1 MSRRRRHSIVAT
13 TVAAVLSA
21 AMAIPAAA
29 AANPVGDLLNQV
41 SNTVHNLG
49 GGGSAGGGGSTG
61 GTAPASADQ
70 QHLAGT
76 PPSYVPPEHGTNPH
90 GQGTVGVVDLTPE
103 NTTPLPYDPDGGSED
118 VVVGNA
124 RGEQTGGDYHG
135 HITIAS
141 TFLTGEVI
149 GIDTNEGESD
159 NGPLGPI
166 NDATCENNGGGNA
179 NFSVCVLSV
188 NSATTSN
195 GSSNSFETAGLRLG
209 SGTTS
214 IAANAA
220 SSHGNISQAGGC
232 QNAHG
237 DSNVANANVLGA
249 ITADALNSSSDS
261 QACNSGSKNQN
272 NESTVVNLGGTGL
285 GVPAAGCANGT
296 PNTNFTPLLP
306 LLGAVCNADDTNGS
320 QAALPNG
327 VREALGLFVLSVG
340 GTNLAKA
347 TTAAAESHAV
357 APGGSNP
364 PGSSCANP
372 PCNNGGGNN
381 NGDNGGNGNKGEGA
395 GNQAAGAGSGPAGAN
410 GNGPSAHGPG
420 NGNLAFTGADLLTL
434 ALIGFGVMGTGLSA
448 MAVADRR
455 RRQTA

>member
-13 TVAAVLSA
+13 TIAAVLSA

-41 SNTVHNLG
+41 SNTVNNLG
-49 GGGSAGGGGSTG
+49 GGGSGGGSTG
-61 GTAPASADQ
+61 GGSAPASADQ

-76 PPSYVPPEHGTNPH
+76 PPNYVPPEHGTNPH

-118 VVVGNA
+118 VVVGRS
-124 RGEQTGGDYHG
+124 RGEQTGGNYHG

-141 TFLTGEVI
+141 TFLTGEII
-149 GIDTNEGESD
+149 GIDTNEGQQD
-159 NGPLGPI
+159 TGPLGPL
-166 NDATCENNGGGNA
+166 NDATCEDNGGGNA
-179 NFSVCVLSV
+179 SFSACVAAV
-188 NSATTSN
+188 NSDTTAN
-195 GSSNSFETAGLRLG
+195 GSTNHFRTLGLRLG
-209 SGTTS
+209 SGTTG
-214 IAANAA
+214 IAASAA
-220 SSHGNISQAGGC
+220 SSDGNISQSNGC

-237 DSNVANANVLGA
+237 ASNVTNASVGGVL
-249 ITADALNSSSDS
+249 TATALDSSSDS
-261 QACNSGSKNQN
+261 QACNNGSKSQN
-272 NESTVVNLGGTGL
+272 NQSSVVGINGEGL
-285 GVPAAGCANGT
+285 GVPVAGCANGT
-296 PNTNFTPLLP
+296 PDSNFTPLLP
-306 LLGAVCNADDTNGS
+306 LVGAVCNADDRNGS

-327 VREALGLFVLSVG
+327 VREALDLFVLAVG
-340 GTNLAKA
+340 GTTVGKA

-364 PGSSCANP
+364 PPSSCANP

-381 NGDNGGNGNKGEGA
+381 NGENGGNNGEGA
-395 GNQAAGAGSGPAGAN
+395 GNKGAGAGAGPAGN

-420 NGNLAFTGADLLTL
+420 KGNLAFTGADLLTL